1 VISDDSIM
9 EEKEL
14 INGIEANLRD
24 HMEGLRK
31 QIVAIHNK
39 IEETE
44 KHLSELKEQKERK
57 EKNWHTLCEGVEGAH
72 KACLAVSLSEFLKK
86 HPEFG

>member
-1 VISDDSIM
+1 VISAELIM
-9 EEKEL
+9 EDKEL
-14 INGIEANLRD
+14 IYGMQANFRD

-31 QIVAIHNK
+31 EMGAIHNK

-44 KHLSELKEQKERK
+44 KNLSELKEQKERK